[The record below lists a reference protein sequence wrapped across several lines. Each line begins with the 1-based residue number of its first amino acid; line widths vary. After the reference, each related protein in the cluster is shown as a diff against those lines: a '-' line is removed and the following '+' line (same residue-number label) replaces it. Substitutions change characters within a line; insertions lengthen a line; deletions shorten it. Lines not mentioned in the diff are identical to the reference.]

1 MTYAEKLSY
10 QSTSF
15 RNRLAKRYKHLR
27 KWARRENIFC
37 YRLYDRDIPEVPVAV
52 DLFEF
57 ENTER
62 YAILFVYEKKT
73 AVTENDS
80 YNKNCDINIDANNVA
95 NNVANIDEW
104 ISLMLEKTAEV
115 LSIEKNHVIVKTRR
129 HAKGGSQYALSADA
143 ATAVEKKICGTILE
157 DGEKFFVDLSSYIDA
172 GIFFDHRPL
181 RKIVRQMSSGKSVLN
196 LFCYTGSFS
205 VYAASGGASYIES
218 VDLSNTYL
226 SWAEKNMRLN
236 NFADAKK
243 FVYTK
248 ADVKEFFAEK
258 FHATSNKPSA
268 VSAARH
274 ATAHKKYDIIILD
287 PPTFSNSKMTK
298 NLLDINRDWQNLV
311 AESLQLLCAKG
322 TLFFSTNS
330 KRLRFSEK
338 LLRETVLQQT
348 RTAAEKIN
356 FSVEDI
362 TEKTIPEDFRGT
374 KPHKVWKIKII

>member
-10 QSTSF
+10 QATSF

-27 KWARRENIFC
+27 KWARRENVFC

-57 ENTER
+57 ENTDR
-62 YAILFVYEKKT
+62 YAILFVYEKKS
-73 AVTENDS
+73 AVTEND
-80 YNKNCDINIDANNVA
+80 
-95 NNVANIDEW
+95 W
-104 ISLMLEKTAEV
+104 ISLMTEKTAEV

-143 ATAVEKKICGTILE
+143 ARIGVAPATATAVEKKICGTILE

-274 ATAHKKYDIIILD
+274 AAAHKKYDIIILD

-330 KRLRFSEK
+330 KRLRFSEEV
-338 LLRETVLQQT
+338 LRQTVLQQT

-356 FSVEDI
+356 FSVEYI

-374 KPHKVWKIKII
+374 KPHRAWKIKII